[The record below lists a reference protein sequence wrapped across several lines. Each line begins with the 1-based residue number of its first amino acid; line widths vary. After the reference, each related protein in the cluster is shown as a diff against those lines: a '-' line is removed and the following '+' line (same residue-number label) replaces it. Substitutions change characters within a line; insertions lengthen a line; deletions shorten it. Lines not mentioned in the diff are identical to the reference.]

1 MVSYGMLSFL
11 QLVILLP
18 LVASGDEVITSER
31 CISNF
36 AELEDK
42 VFGTNNQIRA
52 DLYRVFFPTNANTP
66 FSVIVSYQLISQNG
80 STNIASYVSSDH
92 NCKHQLWKW
101 VSSPAFLLMSPEI
114 LNNIT
119 LFTLNYFKIWITPQ
133 ITIPI
138 PKPCPN
144 VTQRILEQITTSVS
158 LSVSLIFLPIFL
170 SY

>member
-11 QLVILLP
+11 QLVTLLP
-18 LVASGDEVITSER
+18 LVASGDEVITSKR

-52 DLYRVFFPTNANTP
+52 DLYRVFFPTNGYTP

-80 STNIASYVSSDH
+80 STNSSYVSSDH

-119 LFTLNYFKIWITPQ
+119 LRTFNYFKTWITPQ

-144 VTQRILEQITTSVS
+144 VTYRVLQQITTSVS
-158 LSVSLIFLPIFL
+158 FSA
-170 SY
+170 

>member
-1 MVSYGMLSFL
+1 MGSHVMLSSL

-18 LVASGDEVITSER
+18 LVASGDGVITSNR
-31 CISNF
+31 CISDF

-52 DLYRVFFPTNANTP
+52 DLYRVFFPTNRNTP

-80 STNIASYVSSDH
+80 STNIVSYVSSDP
-92 NCKHQLWKW
+92 NCKHQLWRW
-101 VSSPAFLLMSPEI
+101 LSSPAFLLMSPEM

-119 LFTLNYFKIWITPQ
+119 LLTLNYFNIWITPQ
-133 ITIPI
+133 IIIPI

-144 VTQRILEQITTSVS
+144 VTHRVLKQITTSVS
-158 LSVSLIFLPIFL
+158 LSA
-170 SY
+170 